1 VSTINIAFYVEEHG
15 SCSSATKVGSVNGSP
30 SWSTKLKNVVYKFF
44 DAVGESRSGRHLL
57 VKSAELF
64 QNSLGAGNHDDDG
77 ARTGENRLIGAACSV
92 LPYVTALDV
101 GANNGSWTLE
111 LRVRCPESVVFAVEP
126 GSQALGTI
134 RSRVEGDA
142 NVHVLPYALG
152 SSDTTAQLWGTD
164 SNLQA
169 SLLPEVLNRT
179 TRTGG
184 IDELPAESI
193 QVRTIESL
201 ISEARKISNHVTE
214 KPINVVKVDIE
225 GLEFEVLK
233 NMSEWDGFN
242 SVQVIQFELHM
253 HAIAQGHLIADFGK
267 LFGSEFTCFRLA
279 PRALVSLEELGEP
292 LANYYGFSNWI
303 AVRSHLAADFA
314 TAYKNQSGQ
323 RQRPYAWRR

>member
-1 VSTINIAFYVEEHG
+1 
-15 SCSSATKVGSVNGSP
+15 VNGASN
-30 SWSTKLKNVVYKFF
+30 WSNNLKNLVYKFF
-44 DAVGESRSGRHLL
+44 DAIGESRLGRHFL
-57 VKSAELF
+57 VKSSELF

-77 ARTGENRLIGAACSV
+77 ARTGENRLIGATCSV
-92 LPYVTALDV
+92 LQYVTALDV

-134 RSRVEGDA
+134 RSRVEGDT

-152 SSDTTAQLWGTD
+152 SSDSTAQLWGTD

-169 SLLPEVLNRT
+169 SLLPQVLSRT
-179 TRTGG
+179 TRTESV
-184 IDELPAESI
+184 DELPAESI

-201 ISEARKISNHVTE
+201 VAEAKKVSNLISER
-214 KPINVVKVDIE
+214 PINVVKVDIE

-233 NMSEWDGFN
+233 NLSKWDGFT
-242 SVQVIQFELHM
+242 SIQVIQFELHM
-253 HAIAQGHLIADFGK
+253 HAIAQGHLIGDFRK
-267 LFGSEFTCFRLA
+267 LFGSDFTCFRLA
-279 PRALVSLEELGEP
+279 PRALISLDELGES
-292 LANYYGFSNWI
+292 LANYYGFSNWV